1 MDYFMRHKS
10 FNCESCPKYNIQE
23 ELIKMQ
29 AEIDLLKSQVT
40 ILNLTIK
47 TTTNIPLLLQQIQL
61 LNPQSFYNL
70 GLVEKNNFGQS
81 LSPVPLS
88 EHIVQINSTD
98 TEVILYS
105 SVITKNSPL
114 ISDLSQLIIPTTS
127 PGQYYQYISPNTQ
140 KCYIMDMM
148 LTIPVFPTTGPD
160 YLYFQMNNSN
170 AVIAYKKAESLSI
183 SSSATNYVPHI
194 INRSNIF
201 VYYPY
206 TTVYILIILNSGGN
220 PNPVPSNSY
229 GFTIW
234 VMEGYSTATY
244 PLVKSTLSY
253 LSSYLQDTSIV
264 GAGNTLPTYVTSAF
278 VTLDTTTYLNVCA
291 QNQGYIV
298 NDALQNNYCYL
309 DPFWCD
315 WLYINIQNN
324 NSQSTATTTPPLVS
338 VVPSPVLTFTI
349 PP

>member
-1 MDYFMRHKS
+1 MRHKL
-10 FNCESCPKYNIQE
+10 FNCDSCPKYNLQE
-23 ELIKMQ
+23 EILRMQ
-29 AEIDLLKSQVT
+29 AEINLLKSQVT

-47 TTTNIPLLLQQIQL
+47 TSTNIPLILQQIQL

-70 GLVEKNNFGQS
+70 GLVEKSNFGQS
-81 LSPVPLS
+81 ESLLPLS

-114 ISDLSQLIIPTTS
+114 ISDLSQLIIPLTS

-140 KCYIMDMM
+140 KCYLMNMM
-148 LTIPVFPTTGPD
+148 LYATKYPTIGPD
-160 YLYFQMNNSN
+160 YLYFKMNQSN
-170 AVIAYKKAESLSI
+170 DVIAYKKAESLSI
-183 SSSATNYVPHI
+183 SSTATNYEPHL
-194 INRSNIF
+194 INRTNIF
-201 VYYPY
+201 VYYPN

-220 PNPVPSNSY
+220 PYPVPSNSY

-234 VMEGYSTATY
+234 VMEGYSTETY
-244 PLVKSTLSY
+244 PLTKNTLQY
-253 LSSYLQDTSIV
+253 LSSYLQNTSIV
-264 GAGNTLPTYVTSAF
+264 GAGNTLPSYVTSAF

-309 DPFWCD
+309 DPTWCN

-324 NSQSTATTTPPLVS
+324 NSQSVATTTPPLVS

-349 PP
+349 P